1 MNVKNKLSIAWR
13 IVKLSLLVG
22 LLISVGLLIL
32 GIGGYFIFEETR
44 PPLLITKS
52 PLTPYLTT
60 DMALSL
66 LQEKGLL
73 FFTGCTLEGEPYNY
87 QSCVIEIAQEENQW
101 TWIVT
106 ITYDGLFDD
115 SIRATRIKAIIA
127 YQDDQW
133 IVKESSETQKCWPN
147 RGHQDFSTEFCV

>member
-1 MNVKNKLSIAWR
+1 MNYKNNLYIALVV
-13 IVKLSLLVG
+13 IALL
-22 LLISVGLLIL
+22 LLGTK
-32 GIGGYFIFEETR
+32 GYFMLTEGTES
-44 PPLLITKS
+44 PLSITKS

-66 LQEKGLL
+66 LRGKDLL
-73 FFTGCTLEGEPYNY
+73 FPFAGCYLEGEPHSY

-101 TWIVT
+101 IWTAT

-115 SIRATRIKAIIA
+115 SIRATRIKATVA
-127 YQDDQW
+127 YQDGQW

>member
-1 MNVKNKLSIAWR
+1 MSHKNNLYIAL
-13 IVKLSLLVG
+13 VVVALLLLGTKGYLMFKETESLLPAT
-22 LLISVGLLIL
+22 
-32 GIGGYFIFEETR
+32 E
-44 PPLLITKS
+44 S
-52 PLTPYLTT
+52 PLTPYLTI

-66 LQEKGLL
+66 LQEKELL
-73 FFTGCTLEGEPYNY
+73 FFTGCALEGEPYNY

-115 SIRATRIKAIIA
+115 SIRATRIKAIVA
-127 YQDDQW
+127 YQDGQW